1 MRTIYPNKNGYVAE
15 IHTSNLVTSAY
26 GNNYL
31 DIAFTRESNIPSK
44 VTLKYSSISFTLPV
58 RYSQLATE
66 QLDGVMFSLAWF
78 RHYAPKNGTKNI
90 ELSVYADDT
99 LLTTINY
106 QLTAGKEEVEL
117 PVRIFEIEGVTYKEG
132 DYIVFRIRANRF
144 LRNMVRAIVGSLIE
158 VGRGKK
164 SPSWI
169 TELIAS
175 GSRSAAGQSVPGH
188 ALFFSG
194 AEY

>member
-1 MRTIYPNKNGYVAE
+1 MRYPLDMEAMNEAAE
-15 IHTSNLVTSAY
+15 LLLGEHDFSCFEKVG
-26 GNNYL
+26 GNN
-31 DIAFTRESNIPSK
+31 AT
-44 VTLKYSSISFTLPV
+44 SIC
-58 RYSQLATE
+58 
-66 QLDGVMFSLAWF
+66 
-78 RHYAPKNGTKNI
+78 
-90 ELSVYADDT
+90 
-99 LLTTINY
+99 TITQAHWSTY
-106 QLTAGKEEVEL
+106 RPTHVEMMGF
-117 PVRIFEIEGVTYKEG
+117 PYKEG

-158 VGRGKK
+158 VGRGRK

-188 ALFFSG
+188 ALFFTG